1 MKDTAERRI
10 EIIKYLCRCR
20 KTTVAHLAVEF
31 GVGESTIRR
40 DLTFLTLKHPIETK
54 RGHDGGVYISDK
66 YYLYKQYLT
75 NEQESLIR
83 KYIEQAPEEEKS
95 IWISIL
101 SDFSK
106 PNAS

>member
-1 MKDTAERRI
+1 MIDTAERRI

-40 DLTFLTLKHPIETK
+40 DLIFLTLNHPIETK

-83 KYIEQAPEEEKS
+83 KYIDQAPEEEKS

-101 SDFSK
+101 SDFSR

>member
-1 MKDTAERRI
+1 MIDTAERRI

-54 RGHDGGVYISDK
+54 RGHDGRC
-66 YYLYKQYLT
+66 LYK
-75 NEQESLIR
+75 
-83 KYIEQAPEEEKS
+83 
-95 IWISIL
+95 
-101 SDFSK
+101 
-106 PNAS
+106 

>member
-1 MKDTAERRI
+1 M
-10 EIIKYLCRCR
+10 
-20 KTTVAHLAVEF
+20 EF

-40 DLTFLTLKHPIETK
+40 DLTLKHPIETK
-54 RGHDGGVYISDK
+54 RWHDGGVYISDK

-106 PNAS
+106 TDN